1 MSIYPILCILY
12 WCRCQYILLSVF
24 SVALSVCLF
33 TALELSVLSDT
44 SHSVC
49 TEIVASHIT
58 TKHYNVVMGNKSGSP
73 VLRPED
79 VQALSS
85 SSGLTEQQV
94 TDTFNAFIEKHPD
107 GKLKQKEFRQMMQ
120 RALPKRDSKKME
132 KHVFRWDLTFS
143 ELNLKGML
151 FSWLR

>member
-1 MSIYPILCILY
+1 
-12 WCRCQYILLSVF
+12 
-24 SVALSVCLF
+24 
-33 TALELSVLSDT
+33 
-44 SHSVC
+44 
-49 TEIVASHIT
+49 
-58 TKHYNVVMGNKSGSP
+58 MGNKSGSP

-132 KHVFRWDLTFS
+132 KHVFR
-143 ELNLKGML
+143 
-151 FSWLR
+151 